1 MLQHLTV
8 STSWLRLLVGE
19 FAITA
24 RYVQAN
30 AKKEVGLLVASTA
43 VVGRT
48 SIAWV
53 SANEFWM
60 SEGSTL
66 CVELAH
72 IVVKTMNMTGRNRL

>member
-30 AKKEVGLLVASTA
+30 AKKEVLVASTA